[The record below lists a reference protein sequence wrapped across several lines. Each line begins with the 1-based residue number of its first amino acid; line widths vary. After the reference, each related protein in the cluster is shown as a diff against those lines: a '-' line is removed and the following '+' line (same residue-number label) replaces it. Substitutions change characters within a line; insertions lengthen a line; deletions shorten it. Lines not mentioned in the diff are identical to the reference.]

1 MQPRRKR
8 GDAMS
13 EIKSGVPITTDVR
26 GVMQLFGIG
35 RNKAREIGEQA
46 GAVIR
51 ISSRRTLYSVERIKN
66 YLEQQAGNGQN

>member
-1 MQPRRKR
+1 
-8 GDAMS
+8 MS
-13 EIKSGVPITTDVR
+13 DIKSCVPVTVDVK

-66 YLEQQAGNGQN
+66 YLEQQAGNGQD

>member
-1 MQPRRKR
+1 
-8 GDAMS
+8 MS
-13 EIKSGVPITTDVR
+13 DIKSCVPVTTDVR

-66 YLEQQAGNGQN
+66 YLEQQAGNGQD

>member
-1 MQPRRKR
+1 
-8 GDAMS
+8 MS
-13 EIKSGVPITTDVR
+13 EIKSCVPVTTDVR

-66 YLEQQAGNGQN
+66 YLEQQADNGQN

>member
-1 MQPRRKR
+1 
-8 GDAMS
+8 MS
-13 EIKSGVPITTDVR
+13 EIKSCVPVTTDVR

-66 YLEQQAGNGQN
+66 YLEQQAGNGQD

>member
-1 MQPRRKR
+1 MREKNDR
-8 GDAMS
+8 
-13 EIKSGVPITTDVR
+13 VPITTDVR

-66 YLEQQAGNGQN
+66 YLEQQAGNGQD

>member
-1 MQPRRKR
+1 MREKN
-8 GDAMS
+8 DC
-13 EIKSGVPITTDVR
+13 VPITTDVR

-66 YLEQQAGNGQN
+66 YLEQQAGNGQD

>member
-1 MQPRRKR
+1 
-8 GDAMS
+8 MS
-13 EIKSGVPITTDVR
+13 EIKSCVPVTTDVR

-66 YLEQQAGNGQN
+66 YLEQQAGKGQN

>member
-1 MQPRRKR
+1 
-8 GDAMS
+8 MS
-13 EIKSGVPITTDVR
+13 EIKSCVPVTTDVR

-66 YLEQQAGNGQN
+66 YLEQQAGNDQN